1 MPTGA
6 CALLFKASNK
16 MTGLTYSTT
25 MTDFLLNRPMTLIPH
40 LNPATLPIN
49 GHSTLLPPTDTT
61 SSGLGTLQLC
71 EASKACD
78 SGDTPA
84 SGYSWNSSVYFQTM
98 IRDKIPNQS

>member
-1 MPTGA
+1 
-6 CALLFKASNK
+6 
-16 MTGLTYSTT
+16 MT
-25 MTDFLLNRPMTLIPH
+25 FIPH

-49 GHSTLLPPTDTT
+49 SHSTLLPPTDTT

-98 IRDKIPNQS
+98 IRDKILTRASWVRTSCCARSSAWSDS